1 MTPAVSQF
9 ARTDPRPD
17 FLFLSSAPAGGES
30 HMAVESG
37 FGRPRFMVYGTAS
50 YLSFMPE
57 LRRRGRDLWLDNR
70 PGAFRLSLPRVPLVN
85 YMADPDLYAGAL
97 AKAELIAEQS
107 GLPMLNHPAAV
118 LNSRRDRS
126 AEMLAAIPGVRTP
139 RTVRLSA
146 PSRPELIAAIL
157 EAGLGFPLLL
167 RPAGRHG
174 GKGMARFDS
183 RDQLEAAHLA
193 LGVDEAVYVSEF
205 VDFADQDGLY
215 RKLRLIVVG
224 EQVFWRHLVIGD
236 RWLLHSGDRTANTEA
251 EERASLAAFRTLALP
266 RLAPA
271 LRAIRR
277 AVGLD
282 HFGLDVSLRP
292 NGELLVFEA
301 NACMNALDNSTIA
314 PPNMWEAPVAA
325 VRAALAEL
333 HARPERWLHPGTWS
347 APKLTMAG

>member
-1 MTPAVSQF
+1 MSQF
-9 ARTDPRPD
+9 PLTEPRPE
-17 FLFLSSAPAGGES
+17 FLFLASAPAGGEI

-57 LRRRGRDLWLDNR
+57 LRRRGRDLWLDNQAV
-70 PGAFRLSLPRVPLVN
+70 AFRLRLPRVPLVN
-85 YMADPDLYAGAL
+85 YMADPDLYAAAL
-97 AKAELIAEQS
+97 AKAELIIEQS
-107 GLPMLNHPAAV
+107 RLPVLNHPAAV

-126 AEMLAAIPGVRTP
+126 ARRLAAIPGVRTP

-146 PSRPELIAAIL
+146 PTRAELIVAIL
-157 EAGLGFPLLL
+157 DAGLGFPLLL

-174 GKGMARFDS
+174 GKGLIRIDGRAE
-183 RDQLEAAHLA
+183 LEAAHIP
-193 LGVDEAVYVSEF
+193 LGVDEAVYASEY
-205 VDFADQDGLY
+205 VDFADADGLY
-215 RKLRLIVVG
+215 RKLRLFVVG
-224 EQVFWRHLVIGD
+224 ERVFWRHLIVGD

-251 EERASLAAFRTLALP
+251 EERASLADFRTLTLP
-266 RLAPA
+266 RLTPA
-271 LRAIRR
+271 LMAIRR

-282 HFGLDVSLRP
+282 HFGLDISLRP

-333 HARPERWLHPGTWS
+333 HARPERWLHPGAWS
-347 APKLTMAG
+347 APKLAQAV